1 MIKVATY
8 DTIRE
13 LHFNKGLSKREIA
26 KRLMVHRNTVTR
38 ALERE
43 DNEYLLTV
51 EKEKPVN
58 GNFIDRIKVMLEENS
73 NTRKKERLTK
83 TRMHELLQEE
93 GYDGSYSAFTYQV
106 RILEEELGI
115 NAKEAYVKLDHG
127 GGVLQVDFGEMTVMD
142 GGYPRKIIVFC
153 AKLSSEKTEFIQA
166 YPRQSTEFFFDGLI
180 RSFGFY
186 GGVPRKII
194 FDNLKPAVKEV
205 LEGSVSIASRL
216 DQ

>member
-73 NTRKKERLTK
+73 NTRKKKDWPKLECMSFYKRKDKTVLTQHLHIK
-83 TRMHELLQEE
+83 
-93 GYDGSYSAFTYQV
+93 
-106 RILEEELGI
+106 LEFL
-115 NAKEAYVKLDHG
+115 
-127 GGVLQVDFGEMTVMD
+127 
-142 GGYPRKIIVFC
+142 RK
-153 AKLSSEKTEFIQA
+153 S
-166 YPRQSTEFFFDGLI
+166 
-180 RSFGFY
+180 
-186 GGVPRKII
+186 
-194 FDNLKPAVKEV
+194 
-205 LEGSVSIASRL
+205 
-216 DQ
+216 